1 MGYLP
6 HPVAFGDAR
15 RHATP
20 VYEEYLRAMNDEREG
35 DDVADNALPNPDF
48 RCGFVALAGR
58 PNVGKS
64 TLLNALIG
72 FRLSIV
78 SPRPQTTR
86 HRILGIAT
94 SDAGQILYV
103 DTPGLHRGAK
113 RAMNRS
119 LNRAVRS
126 AISEV
131 ELALQVIEAGRW
143 TDEDEALYEV
153 LAEQKIPRLLVINKV
168 DLSKDKATLLP
179 FVADLSEKH
188 SFEAVHYISAL
199 KRKGL
204 EALTRDL
211 LARLPVRA
219 PVFGE
224 DEITDRSERFL
235 AAEMVREQLM
245 LRLDQELPYATTV
258 EIEQFTDRPDGI
270 AEIHAVIW
278 VERDGQKAIVIGQ
291 GGEQL
296 KAIGTAARRHM
307 ERMFDRKVFL
317 RLWVKVREGWVD
329 DEGMLKQF
337 GYTD

>member
-1 MGYLP
+1 MNDQPDDIAENELP
-6 HPVAFGDAR
+6 H
-15 RHATP
+15 
-20 VYEEYLRAMNDEREG
+20 
-35 DDVADNALPNPDF
+35 PDF

-94 SDAGQILYV
+94 NDAGQILYV

-119 LNRAVRS
+119 LNRAVHS
-126 AISEV
+126 ALSEV
-131 ELALQVIEAGRW
+131 ELVVQVIEAGRW

-153 LAEQKIPRLLVINKV
+153 LAEQSIPRLLAINKV

-179 FVADLSEKH
+179 FVAELTAKH
-188 SFEAVHYISAL
+188 DFAAVHYISAL
-199 KRKGL
+199 KQKGL
-204 EALTRDL
+204 DTLTQDIL
-211 LARLPVRA
+211 TRLPVRA
-219 PVFGE
+219 PMFGE

-245 LRLDQELPYATTV
+245 LRLNQELPYATTV
-258 EIEQFTDRPDGI
+258 EIEQFSDRDDGI

-296 KAIGTAARRHM
+296 KAIGSAARRHM
-307 ERMFDRKVFL
+307 ERAFGRKVFL
-317 RLWVKVREGWVD
+317 RLWVKVREGWAD
-329 DEGMLKQF
+329 DEAMLKQF

>member
-1 MGYLP
+1 
-6 HPVAFGDAR
+6 
-15 RHATP
+15 
-20 VYEEYLRAMNDEREG
+20 MNDELEAG
-35 DDVADNALPNPDF
+35 AVGELPHEDY
-48 RCGFVALAGR
+48 RCGLVALAGR

-86 HRILGIAT
+86 HRILGIA
-94 SDAGQILYV
+94 SSEAGQIMYV

-131 ELALQVIEAGRW
+131 DLAVQVIEAGRW
-143 TDEDEALYEV
+143 TDEDEALYAA
-153 LAEQKIPRLLVINKV
+153 LAEQKLPRLLVLNKV
-168 DLSKDKATLLP
+168 DLAKDKAAMLP
-179 FVADLSEKH
+179 FVAELGNTHHFD
-188 SFEAVHYISAL
+188 AIHYVSAL

-204 EALTRDL
+204 ETLERDIL
-211 LARLPVRA
+211 GRLPVRP

-258 EIEQFTDRPDGI
+258 EIEQFKDRPDGV

-291 GGEQL
+291 GGAQL
-296 KAIGTAARRHM
+296 KAVGSAARRHM
-307 ERMFDRKVFL
+307 ERMFERKVFL
-317 RLWVKVREGWVD
+317 KLWVKVREGWVD
-329 DEGMLKQF
+329 DEAMLKKL

>member
-1 MGYLP
+1 MLM
-6 HPVAFGDAR
+6 
-15 RHATP
+15 P
-20 VYEEYLRAMNDEREG
+20 VYQEYLRAMNDEPVDIAQSE
-35 DDVADNALPNPDF
+35 LPHPDF

-94 SDAGQILYV
+94 SEAGQILYV

-131 ELALQVIEAGRW
+131 ELAVQVIEAGRW
-143 TDEDEALYEV
+143 TDEDEALYEA
-153 LAEQKIPRLLVINKV
+153 LAEQNIPRLLVINKV
-168 DLSKDKATLLP
+168 DLRKDKGTLLP
-179 FVADLSEKH
+179 FVADLSAKH
-188 SFEAVHYISAL
+188 SFEAVHYVSAL

-204 EALTRDL
+204 EALTSDVL
-211 LARLPVRA
+211 SRLPVRA

-258 EIEQFTDRPDGI
+258 EIEQFKDRPDGI

-278 VERDGQKAIVIGQ
+278 VERDGQKAIVIGE
-291 GGEQL
+291 GGAQL
-296 KAIGTAARRHM
+296 KVIGTAARRHM

-329 DEGMLKQF
+329 DEAMLKQF
-337 GYTD
+337 GYND

>member
-1 MGYLP
+1 MNDATETGTAAGELP
-6 HPVAFGDAR
+6 HG
-15 RHATP
+15 
-20 VYEEYLRAMNDEREG
+20 
-35 DDVADNALPNPDF
+35 DF
-48 RCGFVALAGR
+48 RCGLVALAGR

-94 SDAGQILYV
+94 SEAGQVMYV

-119 LNRAVRS
+119 LNRAART

-131 ELALQVIEAGRW
+131 DLAVQVIEAGRW
-143 TDEDEALYEV
+143 TDEDEALYAAI
-153 LAEQKIPRLLVINKV
+153 AEQKVPRLLAINKV
-168 DLSKDKATLLP
+168 DLAKDKAALLP
-179 FVADLSEKH
+179 FVAGLSATHE
-188 SFEAVHYISAL
+188 FGEIHYVSAL
-199 KRKGL
+199 RRKGL
-204 EALTRDL
+204 ERLQAGILE
-211 LARLPVRA
+211 RLPVRP
-219 PVFGE
+219 PVFGA

-258 EIEQFTDRPDGI
+258 EIERFKDRDDGV

-278 VERDGQKAIVIGQ
+278 VEREGQKAIVIGQ
-291 GGEQL
+291 GGAQL
-296 KAIGTAARRHM
+296 KAIGSTARRHM
-307 ERMFDRKVFL
+307 ERMFERKVFL
-317 RLWVKVREGWVD
+317 KLWVKVREGWVD
-329 DEGMLKQF
+329 DEAMLKQL

>member
-1 MGYLP
+1 MNDNDDISLEGAGALPLP
-6 HPVAFGDAR
+6 HD
-15 RHATP
+15 
-20 VYEEYLRAMNDEREG
+20 
-35 DDVADNALPNPDF
+35 DF
-48 RCGFVALAGR
+48 RCGLVALAGR

-94 SDAGQILYV
+94 SEAGQILYV

-119 LNRAVRS
+119 LNRAARS

-131 ELALQVIEAGRW
+131 DLAVQVIESGRW
-143 TDEDEALYEV
+143 TDEDEALYDALV
-153 LAEQKIPRLLVINKV
+153 EQKTPRLLVINKV
-168 DLSKDKATLLP
+168 DLTKDKTVMLP
-179 FVADLSEKH
+179 FVADLVAKH
-188 SFEAVHYISAL
+188 SFDEIYYVSAL
-199 KRKGL
+199 KQKGL
-204 EALTRDL
+204 KELEKGIL
-211 LARLPVRA
+211 NRLPVQP
-219 PVFGE
+219 PVYGD
-224 DEITDRSERFL
+224 DEVTDRSERFL

-258 EIEQFTDRPDGI
+258 EIEQFTDRDDGI

-278 VERDGQKAIVIGQ
+278 VERDGQKAIVIGN
-291 GGEQL
+291 GGAQL
-296 KAIGTAARRHM
+296 KSIGSSARRNM
-307 ERMFDRKVFL
+307 ERMFERKVFL

-329 DEGMLKQF
+329 DESMLKKF

>member
-1 MGYLP
+1 MDHELEAGTEAALP
-6 HPVAFGDAR
+6 H
-15 RHATP
+15 
-20 VYEEYLRAMNDEREG
+20 E
-35 DDVADNALPNPDF
+35 DF
-48 RCGFVALAGR
+48 RCGLVALAGR

-94 SDAGQILYV
+94 SDAGQIMYV

-119 LNRAVRS
+119 LNRAARA
-126 AISEV
+126 AISDV
-131 ELALQVIEAGRW
+131 DLAVQVIEAGRW
-143 TDEDEALYEV
+143 NDEDETLYAALQ
-153 LAEQKIPRLLVINKV
+153 EQDTPRMLVINKV
-168 DLSKDKATLLP
+168 DLSKDKTTMLP
-179 FVADLSEKH
+179 FVAELVSKH
-188 SFEAVHYISAL
+188 SYDEIHYVSAL
-199 KRKGL
+199 KKKGL
-204 EALTRDL
+204 QELEQGIL
-211 LARLPVRA
+211 KLLPVRA
-219 PVFGE
+219 PVYPP

-258 EIEQFTDRPDGI
+258 EIEQFNDRADGV
-270 AEIHAVIW
+270 AESHAVIW

-291 GGEQL
+291 GGAQL
-296 KAIGTAARRHM
+296 KAIGSSARRYM
-307 ERMFDRKVFL
+307 EQMFERKVFL

-329 DEGMLKQF
+329 DEAMLRKF

>member
-1 MGYLP
+1 MNETT
-6 HPVAFGDAR
+6 
-15 RHATP
+15 TP
-20 VYEEYLRAMNDEREG
+20 ETEVSA
-35 DDVADNALPNPDF
+35 DF
-48 RCGFVALAGR
+48 RCGLVALAGR

-94 SDAGQILYV
+94 RPQGQILYV

-119 LNRAVRS
+119 LNRAARS

-131 ELALQVIEAGRW
+131 DLAVQVIEAGRW
-143 TDEDEALYEV
+143 SDEDSAMYAA
-153 LAEQKIPRLLVINKV
+153 LAEQDVPRLLAINKV
-168 DLSKDKATLLP
+168 DLQKDKTAMLP
-179 FVADLSEKH
+179 FVADLMTKH
-188 SFEAVHYISAL
+188 SFDEVYYISAL
-199 KRKGL
+199 KKNGL
-204 EALTRDL
+204 EELERGIL
-211 LARLPVRA
+211 KRLPQQPA
-219 PVFGE
+219 IYGE

-258 EIEQFTDRPDGI
+258 EIEQFNDREDGV
-270 AEIHAVIW
+270 AEIHAIIW
-278 VERDGQKAIVIGQ
+278 VERDGQKAIVIGNA
-291 GGEQL
+291 GAQL
-296 KAIGTAARRHM
+296 KAIGTSARKQM
-307 ERMFDRKVFL
+307 ENMFERKVFL
-317 RLWVKVREGWVD
+317 KLWVKVREGWAD
-329 DEGMLKQF
+329 DENMLKRF

>member
-1 MGYLP
+1 MSDHDDFDTPEPAELP
-6 HPVAFGDAR
+6 H
-15 RHATP
+15 
-20 VYEEYLRAMNDEREG
+20 EN
-35 DDVADNALPNPDF
+35 F
-48 RCGFVALAGR
+48 RCGAVALLGR

-64 TLLNALIG
+64 TLLNAMIG

-94 SDAGQILYV
+94 NEAGQILYV

-119 LNRAVRS
+119 LNRAARS

-131 ELALQVIEAGRW
+131 DLAVQVIESGRW
-143 TDEDEALYEV
+143 TDEDQALYDA
-153 LAEQKIPRLLVINKV
+153 LAEQKIPRLLAINKV
-168 DLSKDKATLLP
+168 DLSKDKSAMLP
-179 FVADLSEKH
+179 FVASLMEQH
-188 SFEAVHYISAL
+188 SFDEVYYVSAL
-199 KRKGL
+199 KEKGL
-204 EALTRDL
+204 KELEQGIL
-211 LARLPVRA
+211 KRLPVRA
-219 PVFGE
+219 PMYGE

-258 EIEQFTDRPDGI
+258 EIEQFKDREDGV

-278 VERDGQKAIVIGQ
+278 VERDGQKAIVIGN
-291 GGEQL
+291 GGQQL
-296 KAIGTAARRHM
+296 KAIGSAARRKM
-307 ERMFDRKVFL
+307 ENLFERKVFL

-329 DEGMLKQF
+329 DETMLKKF

>member
-1 MGYLP
+1 MNDHDQDFEASAPAELP
-6 HPVAFGDAR
+6 H
-15 RHATP
+15 
-20 VYEEYLRAMNDEREG
+20 E
-35 DDVADNALPNPDF
+35 DF
-48 RCGFVALAGR
+48 RCGAVALLGR

-64 TLLNALIG
+64 TLLNAMIG

-94 SDAGQILYV
+94 NEAGQILYV

-119 LNRAVRS
+119 LNRAARS
-126 AISEV
+126 AISEA
-131 ELALQVIEAGRW
+131 ELAVQVIESGRW
-143 TDEDEALYEV
+143 TDEDQALYEA
-153 LAEQKIPRLLVINKV
+153 LAEQKIPRLLAINKV
-168 DLSKDKATLLP
+168 DLAKDKSAMLP
-179 FVADLSEKH
+179 FVAGLMEQH
-188 SFEAVHYISAL
+188 SFDEVYYVSAL
-199 KRKGL
+199 KEKGL
-204 EALTRDL
+204 KELEQGIL
-211 LARLPVRA
+211 KRLPVRA
-219 PVFGE
+219 PMYGE

-258 EIEQFTDRPDGI
+258 EIEQFNDREDGV

-278 VERDGQKAIVIGQ
+278 VERDGQKAIVIGN
-291 GGEQL
+291 GGLQL
-296 KAIGTAARRHM
+296 KAIGSAARRKM
-307 ERMFDRKVFL
+307 EQLFERKIYL

-329 DEGMLKQF
+329 DETMLKKF

>member
-1 MGYLP
+1 MNHDNTIDLGAPAELP
-6 HPVAFGDAR
+6 HD
-15 RHATP
+15 
-20 VYEEYLRAMNDEREG
+20 
-35 DDVADNALPNPDF
+35 DF
-48 RCGFVALAGR
+48 RCGPVALLGR

-94 SDAGQILYV
+94 SEAGQILYV

-119 LNRAVRS
+119 LNRAARS

-131 ELALQVIEAGRW
+131 DLAVQVIESGRW
-143 TDEDEALYEV
+143 TDEDQALYEALV
-153 LAEQKIPRLLVINKV
+153 EQKVPRLLVINKV
-168 DLSKDKATLLP
+168 DLAKDKSAMLP
-179 FVADLSEKH
+179 FVAGLMEQH
-188 SFEAVHYISAL
+188 SFDEVYYVSAL
-199 KRKGL
+199 KQKGL
-204 EALTRDL
+204 KELEQGIL
-211 LARLPVRA
+211 KRLPVR
-219 PVFGE
+219 PPIYGE

-258 EIEQFTDRPDGI
+258 EIEQFKDREDGV

-278 VERDGQKAIVIGQ
+278 VERDSQKAIVIGA
-291 GGEQL
+291 GGAQL
-296 KAIGTAARRHM
+296 KAIGTSARRKMEHM
-307 ERMFDRKVFL
+307 FERKVFL

-329 DEGMLKQF
+329 DESMLKKF

>member
-1 MGYLP
+1 MSDHDNDFDTLEPAELP
-6 HPVAFGDAR
+6 H
-15 RHATP
+15 
-20 VYEEYLRAMNDEREG
+20 E
-35 DDVADNALPNPDF
+35 DF
-48 RCGFVALAGR
+48 RCGAVALLGR

-64 TLLNALIG
+64 TLLNAMIG

-94 SDAGQILYV
+94 SEAGQILYV

-119 LNRAVRS
+119 LNRAARS

-131 ELALQVIEAGRW
+131 DLAVQVIEAGRW
-143 TDEDEALYEV
+143 TDEDQALYDA
-153 LAEQKIPRLLVINKV
+153 LAEQKIPRLLAINKV
-168 DLSKDKATLLP
+168 DLSKDKSALLP
-179 FVADLSEKH
+179 FVAGLMDQHVFDE
-188 SFEAVHYISAL
+188 VYYVSAL
-199 KRKGL
+199 KEKGL
-204 EALTRDL
+204 KELEKGIL
-211 LARLPVRA
+211 QRLPVRA
-219 PVFGE
+219 PMYGE

-258 EIEQFTDRPDGI
+258 EIEQFKDREDGV

-278 VERDGQKAIVIGQ
+278 VERDGQKAIVIGN
-291 GGEQL
+291 GGQQL
-296 KAIGTAARRHM
+296 KAIGSAARRKM
-307 ERMFDRKVFL
+307 EQLFERKVYL
-317 RLWVKVREGWVD
+317 KLWVKVREGWVD
-329 DEGMLKQF
+329 DESMLKKF

>member
-1 MGYLP
+1 
-6 HPVAFGDAR
+6 
-15 RHATP
+15 
-20 VYEEYLRAMNDEREG
+20 MNDELLPG
-35 DDVADNALPNPDF
+35 DPAVLPHDDF
-48 RCGFVALAGR
+48 RCGAVALVGR

-86 HRILGIAT
+86 HRILGIDT
-94 SDAGQILYV
+94 SEAGQILYV

-119 LNRAVRS
+119 LNRAART
-126 AISEV
+126 AMAEV
-131 ELALQVIEAGRW
+131 DLAVQLIEAGRW
-143 TDEDEALYEV
+143 TDEDEALYAALV
-153 LAEQKIPRLLVINKV
+153 EQNVPRLLAINKV
-168 DLSKDKATLLP
+168 DLAKDKGALLP
-179 FVADLSEKH
+179 FVADLAARH
-188 SFEAVHYISAL
+188 AFEEIHYVSAL
-199 KRKGL
+199 KQKGL
-204 EALTRDL
+204 KELERAI
-211 LARLPVRA
+211 LARLPVR
-219 PVFGE
+219 PPMYGP

-258 EIEQFTDRPDGI
+258 EVEQFKDRDDGV

-291 GGEQL
+291 GGAQL
-296 KAIGTAARRHM
+296 KAIGSAARRHM
-307 ERMFDRKVFL
+307 ERMFERKVFL
-317 RLWVKVREGWVD
+317 KLWVKVREGWVD
-329 DEGMLKQF
+329 DETMLKKL

>member
-1 MGYLP
+1 
-6 HPVAFGDAR
+6 
-15 RHATP
+15 
-20 VYEEYLRAMNDEREG
+20 MNDELEAG
-35 DDVADNALPNPDF
+35 AVGELPHKDY
-48 RCGFVALAGR
+48 RCGLVALAGR

-86 HRILGIAT
+86 HRILGIA
-94 SDAGQILYV
+94 SSEAGQIMYV

-131 ELALQVIEAGRW
+131 DLAVQVIEAGRW
-143 TDEDEALYEV
+143 TDEDEALYAA
-153 LAEQKIPRLLVINKV
+153 LAEQKLPRLLVLNKV
-168 DLSKDKATLLP
+168 DLARDKAAMLP
-179 FVADLSEKH
+179 FVAELGNTHHFD
-188 SFEAVHYISAL
+188 AIHYVSAL

-204 EALTRDL
+204 ETLERDIL
-211 LARLPVRA
+211 GRLPVRP

-258 EIEQFTDRPDGI
+258 EIEQFKDRPDGV

-291 GGEQL
+291 GGAQL
-296 KAIGTAARRHM
+296 KAIGSAARRHM
-307 ERMFDRKVFL
+307 ERMFERKVFL
-317 RLWVKVREGWVD
+317 KLWVKVREGWMD
-329 DEGMLKQF
+329 DEAMLKKL

>member
-1 MGYLP
+1 MSDHDQDFETPAPAELP
-6 HPVAFGDAR
+6 H
-15 RHATP
+15 
-20 VYEEYLRAMNDEREG
+20 E
-35 DDVADNALPNPDF
+35 DF
-48 RCGFVALAGR
+48 RCGAVALLGR

-64 TLLNALIG
+64 TLLNAMIG

-94 SDAGQILYV
+94 NEAGQILYV

-119 LNRAVRS
+119 LNRAARS
-126 AISEV
+126 AIGEV
-131 ELALQVIEAGRW
+131 ELAVQVIESGRW
-143 TDEDEALYEV
+143 TDEDQALYEA
-153 LAEQKIPRLLVINKV
+153 LAEQKIPRLLAINKV
-168 DLSKDKATLLP
+168 DLAKDKSAMLP
-179 FVADLSEKH
+179 FVAGLMEQH
-188 SFEAVHYISAL
+188 SFDEVYYVSAL
-199 KRKGL
+199 KEKGL
-204 EALTRDL
+204 KELEQGIL
-211 LARLPVRA
+211 KRLPVRA
-219 PVFGE
+219 PMYGE

-258 EIEQFTDRPDGI
+258 EIEQFKDRDDGV

-278 VERDGQKAIVIGQ
+278 VERDGQKAIVIGN
-291 GGEQL
+291 GGQQL
-296 KAIGTAARRHM
+296 KAIGSAARRKM
-307 ERMFDRKVFL
+307 EQLFERKIYL

-329 DEGMLKQF
+329 DESMLKKF

>member
-1 MGYLP
+1 
-6 HPVAFGDAR
+6 
-15 RHATP
+15 
-20 VYEEYLRAMNDEREG
+20 MNDEREG
-35 DDVADNALPNPDF
+35 DDIVENALPHPDF

-94 SDAGQILYV
+94 SEAGQILYV

-126 AISEV
+126 AISDV
-131 ELALQVIEAGRW
+131 ELAVQVIEAGRW
-143 TDEDEALYEV
+143 TDEDEALYEA
-153 LAEQKIPRLLVINKV
+153 LAEQNIPRLLVINKV
-168 DLSKDKATLLP
+168 DLSKDKTVLLP
-179 FVADLSEKH
+179 FVAELADKH
-188 SFEAVHYISAL
+188 HFESVHYVSAL

-204 EALTRDL
+204 EALAKDI

-258 EIEQFTDRPDGI
+258 EIEQFNDRTDGI

-278 VERDGQKAIVIGQ
+278 VEREGQKAIVIGQ

-296 KAIGTAARRHM
+296 KAIGTSARRHM

-329 DEGMLKQF
+329 DEAVLKQF

>member
-1 MGYLP
+1 MNDHDEFDLGGAPAELP
-6 HPVAFGDAR
+6 HD
-15 RHATP
+15 
-20 VYEEYLRAMNDEREG
+20 
-35 DDVADNALPNPDF
+35 DF
-48 RCGFVALAGR
+48 RCGTVALAGR

-94 SDAGQILYV
+94 NEAGQIMYV

-119 LNRAVRS
+119 LNRAARS

-131 ELALQVIEAGRW
+131 DVVVQVIEAGRW
-143 TDEDEALYEV
+143 TDEDQALYDALV
-153 LAEQKIPRLLVINKV
+153 EQKTPRLLVINKV
-168 DLSKDKATLLP
+168 DLAKEKATMLP
-179 FVADLSEKH
+179 FVAELMNHH
-188 SFEAVHYISAL
+188 SFDDVYYVSAL
-199 KRKGL
+199 KEKGL
-204 EALTRDL
+204 KELEQGIL
-211 LARLPVRA
+211 KRLPVA
-219 PVFGE
+219 PPVYGE

-258 EIEQFTDRPDGI
+258 EIEQFKDRPDGV
-270 AEIHAVIW
+270 AEIHAVVW
-278 VERDGQKAIVIGQ
+278 VERDGQKAIVIGN
-291 GGEQL
+291 GGAQL
-296 KAIGTAARRHM
+296 KAIGSGARRHM
-307 ERMFDRKVFL
+307 ERAFERKVFL

-329 DEGMLKQF
+329 DETMLKKF